1 MLISFFIMIISII
14 IILRQHFLMKKE
26 HEVSGLYQNEEGFSW
41 NTNAKNKYSKKEIK
55 ELLENQSWIKEKEAS
70 QLFSSIFYYSKKG
83 VLIDLREEVALLYP
97 PVPNQ
102 WLIDHELDYSNPN
115 ILNEDPDN
123 DGFTNL
129 EEWKGDDPYDRPGT
143 QSSDPN
149 NFNSHPLLWTK
160 LRCNTSS
167 LHKNNY
173 YFDFL
178 GVEEHNNEVFFILQP
193 QTPILDKNT
202 QGKNILTKKIKYL
215 KLGEKIAELP
225 ISVSSY
231 FKKEIIFKNI
241 TYDISELT
249 LKNIATG
256 ESWILVKKSY
266 LHPESSL
273 ISIIDAITFDYI
285 LTSPEQK
292 IHVIN
297 GSLFSLNN
305 LQVTDCESYLI
316 TQINSKEVL
325 IERDGH
331 HYSIPIT
338 NEFKNLQN

>member
-1 MLISFFIMIISII
+1 MIISITM
-14 IILRQHFLMKKE
+14 ILVWLFLMKTQNE
-26 HEVSGLYQNEEGFSW
+26 ISELYQNEERFSW
-41 NTNAKNKYSKKEIK
+41 NTNTKNKKKYSQKEI
-55 ELLENQSWIKEKEAS
+55 EDLLKDQLWIKEKEAS

-83 VLIDLREEVALLYP
+83 VLHDLREEVALLYS

-115 ILNEDPDN
+115 TLNEDPDN

-129 EEWKGDDPYDRPGT
+129 EEWEGDDPYQSPGT

-149 NFNSHPLLWTK
+149 NFNSHPLFWTK
-160 LRCNTSS
+160 LRCNASS

-173 YFDFL
+173 TLDFL
-178 GVEEHNNEVFFILQP
+178 GSEEYDNKVFFKIQP
-193 QTPILDKNT
+193 QTPILDKNA
-202 QGKNILTKKIKYL
+202 QGKIILTKKIKYL

-225 ISVSSY
+225 ISLSSY
-231 FKKEIIFKNI
+231 SKKEIIYKNI

-256 ESWILVKKSY
+256 ESWILVKKSS
-266 LHPESSL
+266 LHPKSSL

-285 LTSPEQK
+285 LKSPEQK
-292 IHVIN
+292 IYVTN
-297 GSLFSLNN
+297 GSLFSLDN
-305 LQVTDCESYLI
+305 LEATNSESYQL
-316 TQINSKEVL
+316 TQLNSKEAL
-325 IERDGH
+325 IERNGH

-338 NEFKNLQN
+338 NEF